1 MTGAPSPSAAAG
13 RAMAAPTA
21 ALFAWAFYDFANS
34 AFATVVETFVFPA
47 YFTRQIAASE
57 AAGTSQWG
65 LMLGLAG
72 IAVALGGPILG
83 AAADQSG
90 RRKPWLLAFT
100 LLCAA
105 ATGLLWFITPASG
118 QVLPALLLVGLG
130 ILGAEFAVIFYNAL
144 LPDLA
149 GAARIGR
156 WSGWGWALGY
166 GGGLLCLLLTLFV
179 LVRPDPPLLPLDPAS
194 AEPVRASFVLVA
206 LWLLVFSL
214 PIFLFVREP
223 PGSGKGFGR
232 AVRDGLA
239 QLGRTLREARR
250 YGDLWRFLIARMI
263 YIDGLATLF
272 SFGGVYAAGAF
283 DMSAEEVLL
292 FGIALNVTAGI
303 GAAAFAWI
311 DDRLGAKRTILLA
324 LIGLILPSA
333 AILFVREEALFWTL
347 GLILG
352 IFVGPAQAASRSYLA
367 RMAPPALVTEMFGLF
382 ALSGKATAFL
392 GPFLVSGLTWASG
405 SQRVGMSAIL
415 AFFVIGFALMLTV
428 PADRPVRD

>member
-1 MTGAPSPSAAAG
+1 
-13 RAMAAPTA
+13 MAAPTM
-21 ALFAWAFYDFANS
+21 ALFAWALYDFANS
-34 AFATVVETFVFPA
+34 AFATVIETFVFPA

-72 IAVALGGPILG
+72 LVVAIGGPILG

-100 LLCAA
+100 LLCAV
-105 ATGLLWFITPASG
+105 ATGLLWFVTPGPG
-118 QVLPALLLVGLG
+118 QALPALLLVALG

-149 GAARIGR
+149 GAARVGR

-179 LVRPDPPLLPLDPAS
+179 LVRPDPPLLPLDPTT

-214 PIFLFVREP
+214 PLFLFVREP
-223 PGSGKGFGR
+223 PGRGKTLGR
-232 AVRDGLA
+232 AVRDGLK
-239 QLGRTLREARR
+239 QLGHTLREARR
-250 YGDLWRFLIARMI
+250 YGELLRFLIARMI

-272 SFGGVYAAGAF
+272 SFGGVYAAGTF
-283 DMSAEEVLL
+283 EMSAEEVLL
-292 FGIALNVTAGI
+292 FGIGLNVTAGI

-311 DDRLGAKRTILLA
+311 DDLLGAKRTILLA
-324 LIGLILPSA
+324 LAGLILPSA
-333 AILFVREEALFWTL
+333 AILFVQDERLFWAL

-382 ALSGKATAFL
+382 AFSGKATAFA

-405 SQRVGMSAIL
+405 SQRVGMSTIL

-428 PADRPVRD
+428 PTDHPARD

>member
-1 MTGAPSPSAAAG
+1 
-13 RAMAAPTA
+13 MAAPTT
-21 ALFAWAFYDFANS
+21 ALFAWALYDFANS
-34 AFATVVETFVFPA
+34 AFSTVVETFVFPA

-105 ATGLLWFITPASG
+105 ATGLLWFIAPGPGSG
-118 QVLPALLLVGLG
+118 QTLPALLLVALG

-149 GAARIGR
+149 GPARVGR

-166 GGGLLCLLLTLFV
+166 GGGLLCLVLTLFV
-179 LVRPDPPLLPLDPAS
+179 LVRPEPPLLPLDPAS

-223 PGSGKGFGR
+223 PGSGKSFGR
-232 AVRDGLA
+232 AVRDGLS

-283 DMSAEEVLL
+283 DMNAQEVLL
-292 FGIALNVTAGI
+292 FGIGLNVTAGI

-311 DDRLGAKRTILLA
+311 DDRIGAKRTILLA
-324 LIGLILPSA
+324 LLGLILPAA
-333 AILFVREEALFWTL
+333 AILFVREERLFWAL

-367 RMAPPALVTEMFGLF
+367 RMAPPDLVTEMFGLF

-392 GPFLVSGLTWASG
+392 GPFLVSGLTWVSG

-415 AFFVIGFALMLTV
+415 AFFVLGFALMLSV
-428 PADRPVRD
+428 PADRPARD